1 MCFMMSYMVIYK
13 GTYDHSYSIRNV
25 PVDIYVEYVATV
37 YVSYSVW
44 GHRSTSHSLAAT
56 RLAQTTDRQADDIQ
70 KTV

>member
-1 MCFMMSYMVIYK
+1 MTTYIPY
-13 GTYDHSYSIRNV
+13 GTYMLTYMSNMSL
-25 PVDIYVEYVATV
+25 